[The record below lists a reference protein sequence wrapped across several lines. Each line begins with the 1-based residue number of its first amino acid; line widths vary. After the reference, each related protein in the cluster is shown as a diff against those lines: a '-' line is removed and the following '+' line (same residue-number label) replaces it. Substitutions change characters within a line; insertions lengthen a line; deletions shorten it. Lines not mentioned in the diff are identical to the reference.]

1 MKKVWLAFGIS
12 LLAGVAL
19 HFVYDWFPNPL
30 TALVSPVNESLWEHA
45 KLLFWP
51 LTVSAFC
58 LCGGEMRT
66 LAARLLS
73 AVVASLSVV
82 AAGYVYHVLLRGEAL
97 AVDLIFYVAAMAL
110 GFCLPGPLGRLAET
124 PGRQK
129 LITALSCLMVVAFIW
144 FTYAPPDAIIFADL
158 SDGLRTFLTIPV

>member
-1 MKKVWLAFGIS
+1 MKKVWLAFALS
-12 LLAGVAL
+12 LLSGVVL

-45 KLLFWP
+45 NLLFWP
-51 LTVSAFC
+51 LIVSAFC
-58 LCGGEMRT
+58 LSGGEMRA

-73 AVVASLSVV
+73 AIAASLFVV

-97 AVDLIFYVAAMAL
+97 AADLILYTAAMAL
-110 GFCLPGPLGRLAET
+110 GFCLAGPLGQLAET

-129 LITALSCLMVVAFIW
+129 LVTALACAMVIAFIW
-144 FTYAPPDAIIFADL
+144 FTCSPPDAVIFSDL